1 MKKLATLVVV
11 LAVLAIGYQ
20 FLPFHVKEVTRLWF
34 ADADDYKHFPNDTL
48 RTDHPKALPFHA
60 AYGKVQL
67 SEPSQDFLRK
77 RKTGAFVV
85 LQDGQIVYEWY
96 GRGFDASTISGSFSM
111 AKSVV
116 SLLIGKAIDE
126 GKIQSVQQPVKDFL
140 PEYAFAADT
149 QLTIQ
154 SLLTMSGGFDWKEM
168 YINPFAL
175 TTKAYYGNDIE
186 SILKV
191 LKIKETPGKVWD
203 YQSISTQVLAEV
215 LMKATGET
223 VTAYATKHLWQP
235 LGMTNEALWSTDHP
249 GGKERAF
256 CCLSATALDFARL
269 GQLVLQK
276 GKWDSLQI
284 IPSAYIAEATSPA
297 SYLTTRD
304 GRKVEHYGY
313 QFWIM
318 RHKGYVAPYFCGI
331 LGQFIF
337 VVPERNAV
345 IVRIG
350 QSISPKVDDTDQY
363 KDGYTLLEAGLEVLD
378 QMK

>member
-11 LAVLAIGYQ
+11 LAALAIGYQ

-77 RKTGAFVV
+77 RKTGAFLV

-96 GRGFDASTISGSFSM
+96 DRGFDASTISGSFSM

-149 QLTIQ
+149 QLTIH

-191 LKIKETPGKVWD
+191 LKINETPGKVWD

-256 CCLSATALDFARL
+256 CCLSATALDYARL

-284 IPSAYIAEATSPA
+284 IPSAYIAEAISPA
-297 SYLTTRD
+297 SYLSMKD

-318 RHKGYVAPYFCGI
+318 HHKGYVAPYFCGI

-350 QSISPKVDDTDQY
+350 QSISPRVDDTDQY
-363 KDGYTLLEAGLEVLD
+363 KDGYTMLEAGLEVLD
-378 QMK
+378 QTK